1 MILQKT
7 QSRRR
12 GRECYEAIHPRS
24 SCRQDQGLIGSL
36 LYLTAS
42 RPDIMF
48 DVCLCARYQS
58 DPKESHY
65 NAAKRILKYLQG
77 SKNVGL
83 WYPNN
88 VSLNL
93 TGFSYSDFAGCKVD
107 RKSTSGTCH
116 MQETG
121 LCCSLYNRGRIH
133 SCWKLLCSNLWL
145 RQQLIDFGILLNKI
159 PINCDNTSAINL
171 SKNPVMHSRTKHIEI
186 RHHFLREHI
195 ANGTCDIKFIGIEFQ
210 LADLFTKPLAKDRF
224 YFLLNELGI
233 ISLNCP
239 LQ

>member
-1 MILQKT
+1 MCEAFAKAMKSEFEMSMLGEMNFFLGLQVKQLKDGIFINQAKYYKELLKKFDMDQCKAINT
-7 QSRRR
+7 PISTSCQLDQDCAGKSVDQSKYR
-12 GRECYEAIHPRS
+12 
-24 SCRQDQGLIGSL
+24 GLIGSL

-77 SKNVGL
+77 TKDVGL

-93 TGFSYSDFAGCKVD
+93 TGFSDSDFECCKVD

-116 MQETG
+116 MIGSSLISWHCKKQACVALSTVEAEYIAAG
-121 LCCSLYNRGRIH
+121 SCCAQT
-133 SCWKLLCSNLWL
+133 LWL
-145 RQQLIDFGILLNKI
+145 RITIVTRKEKQLPFSLSLTIDY
-159 PINCDNTSAINL
+159 
-171 SKNPVMHSRTKHIEI
+171 
-186 RHHFLREHI
+186 
-195 ANGTCDIKFIGIEFQ
+195 
-210 LADLFTKPLAKDRF
+210 F
-224 YFLLNELGI
+224 YGY
-233 ISLNCP
+233 
-239 LQ
+239 